1 VQISLKHIPIHPALK
16 NHIEK
21 IWVFESNGRIPD
33 MDMKMVVPNGMVKMI
48 IPFRNEFTGRRENYS
63 RLSKT
68 NRVTLVGINDIP
80 FVVDAERDGPAGTI
94 GIEFSP
100 HGTYRFFR
108 MNQSELKNQMFDGS
122 EILGNAVKEIEA
134 QMAET
139 AIPEQKI
146 KILESYLLRL
156 FNQTKPDNIFEY
168 CIKAIKNTFGN
179 ISIQELERKTGY
191 SSRWLN
197 MKFGERIGVS
207 PKNLCSISR
216 FQFVYQALVNNPGEI
231 LDDKS
236 YYHIYYDQSHFI
248 KEFKRF
254 TGMPPLKF
262 YRTENNF
269 GKISYL
275 K

>member
-1 VQISLKHIPIHPALK
+1 MTV
-16 NHIEK
+16 
-21 IWVFESNGRIPD
+21 
-33 MDMKMVVPNGMVKMI
+33 
-48 IPFRNEFTGRRENYS
+48 
-63 RLSKT
+63 
-68 NRVTLVGINDIP
+68 VGINDIP

-100 HGTYRFFR
+100 HGAYRFFR
-108 MNQSELKNQMFDGS
+108 MSQSELKNQMFDGS

-139 AIPEQKI
+139 EIPEQKI

-156 FNQTKPDNIFEY
+156 FHQTRPDSIFEY

-262 YRTENNF
+262 DRTENNF

>member
-1 VQISLKHIPIHPALK
+1 
-16 NHIEK
+16 
-21 IWVFESNGRIPD
+21 

-68 NRVTLVGINDIP
+68 NRMTLVGVNDIP
-80 FVVDAERDGPAGTI
+80 FVVDAEHDGPAGTI
-94 GIEFSP
+94 GIEFSS
-100 HGTYRFFR
+100 HGAYRFFR
-108 MNQSELKNQMFDGS
+108 MNQSELKNQMFDGC
-122 EILGNAVKEIEA
+122 EILGNAVNEIEA

-139 AIPEQKI
+139 KIAEQKI
-146 KILESYLLRL
+146 KILESYLLGL
-156 FNQTKPDNIFEY
+156 FHQTRPDNIFEF
-168 CIKAIKNTFGN
+168 CIKAIKKTFGN

-262 YRTENNF
+262 DRTENNF
-269 GKISYL
+269 VKISYL